1 MVLYNEPSEG
11 HMLVNSTPQVGTI
24 HMTREYGPPDAS
36 QLLCPTWLQAHVT
49 GPGDRTCKND
59 AIRLSTPH
67 LTAQQSQRDQK
78 PLFPSRPRNPIT
90 GGGAVAS
97 SSKTHKMPEG
107 FHLERPLFAGALTST
122 FPQRFQEVFV
132 DPSRDESLIF
142 EILELKEEVGDDGS
156 ASWFLQDLA
165 SEQESEGCVIVYGFI
180 LKGLSNLFRINAYML
195 I

>member
-1 MVLYNEPSEG
+1 
-11 HMLVNSTPQVGTI
+11 
-24 HMTREYGPPDAS
+24 
-36 QLLCPTWLQAHVT
+36 
-49 GPGDRTCKND
+49 
-59 AIRLSTPH
+59 
-67 LTAQQSQRDQK
+67 
-78 PLFPSRPRNPIT
+78 
-90 GGGAVAS
+90 
-97 SSKTHKMPEG
+97 MPEG